1 MPLFFFLYLG
11 LCLSFTSFGSCV
23 ASSHEIAHRKLS
35 NAACPLDIDAF
46 RKIIREAD
54 QPILLLDVQTECQFM
69 LEGIR
74 LLRSEYL
81 RTTGYFSPP
90 SNASEACWHAYESLN
105 NESLPGFGVRS
116 TCGFK
121 ASLMTGS
128 CMNITTRSQ
137 FESLISQSELQGI
150 QDSCN
155 QSLENNSTCDSCK
168 QRLWRVSASNFG
180 RPVDGNESD
189 CNSYPFMYAAA
200 FASRYGPTNLGTVK
214 CLFSLDFN
222 AFNVNT
228 KRIKHTKVM
237 RWAVLVGCVSGFFVA
252 VLVVWV
258 LWRRHKKY
266 RGRKRNMELTEMGF
280 ASAMEIIGENTS
292 LVKFPFEEIKKA
304 TKNFSRENIIG
315 MGGYGNVYKG
325 ILADG
330 SEVALKRFKNFS
342 AGGDE
347 AFAHEVEVIAS
358 IRHVNLVT
366 VRGYCTVAVP
376 LHGHQ
381 KIIVCELVHN
391 GSLYD
396 HLFDS
401 RMKKLSW
408 PIRQKI
414 ASGIAR
420 GLAYLHYG
428 VEPAIIHRDVKAS
441 NILLDQ
447 TFEPKL
453 ADFGF
458 AKFTPEGF
466 THLSTRVAGTL
477 GYVAPEYAMYGQLS
491 ERSDVY
497 SFGVVLLE
505 LLSGKKAV
513 VEADGTGTLLL
524 ADWAWSQVRE
534 GNPLDV
540 VDENMPELGFAEV
553 MERHVLVAALCSH
566 PVAYARP
573 TMDQVVKM
581 LESDFPLPS
590 IPDCPLVDEMVKIDQ
605 PASFSGS
612 SYISSPEGQQPCC
625 YESDHPILCDLE
637 KVGSSQKHM

>member
-23 ASSHEIAHRKLS
+23 ASSHEIPHRKLS
-35 NAACPLDIDAF
+35 NAPCPLDIDAF
-46 RKIIREAD
+46 RKIIREGD
-54 QPILLLDVQTECQFM
+54 QPILFLDVQTECQFM
-69 LEGIR
+69 LEGIL

-90 SNASEACWHAYESLN
+90 SNASEACWHAYESLS
-105 NESLPGFGVRS
+105 NESLPGFGVQS

-237 RWAVLVGCVSGFFVA
+237 HWAVLVGCVSGFFVA

-258 LWRRHKKY
+258 LWRRHKKH

-280 ASAMEIIGENTS
+280 PSAMEIVGENTS

-315 MGGYGNVYKG
+315 MGCYGNVYKG
-325 ILADG
+325 RLADG

-376 LHGHQ
+376 LQGHQ
-381 KIIVCELVHN
+381 RIIV
-391 GSLYD
+391 Y
-396 HLFDS
+396 
-401 RMKKLSW
+401 
-408 PIRQKI
+408 
-414 ASGIAR
+414 
-420 GLAYLHYG
+420 
-428 VEPAIIHRDVKAS
+428 
-441 NILLDQ
+441 
-447 TFEPKL
+447 
-453 ADFGF
+453 
-458 AKFTPEGF
+458 
-466 THLSTRVAGTL
+466 
-477 GYVAPEYAMYGQLS
+477 
-491 ERSDVY
+491 
-497 SFGVVLLE
+497 
-505 LLSGKKAV
+505 
-513 VEADGTGTLLL
+513 
-524 ADWAWSQVRE
+524 WAWSQVRE

-612 SYISSPEGQQPCC
+612 SYISSPEGQQPCS
-625 YESDHPILCDLE
+625 YESNHPILSDLE